1 MFTNSNKVKTLPPSF
16 YGLETMEEVAR
27 HLMNIDFE
35 YNPMKTAIAV
45 WFGVPYNEVESLPG
59 YVIGAMDRTPQG
71 AVTGIAII
79 AGNRLQSIKAKVDAE
94 FDKTPVSQDKLYQ
107 EAGVPKPVSIPKHA
121 NGKRKPLHAHPE
133 NFRKGLWIVE
143 SGSKDPRI
151 HIFKDG
157 YEITEDGKPTYGSGR
172 RWVSWAYTTMDSNV
186 TGEQLLAWQQ
196 QRRDNRRAE

>member
-94 FDKTPVSQDKLYQ
+94 FDKTPVSQDSLYQ
-107 EAGVPKPVSIPKHA
+107 EAGIPKPVSIPKHGNGRSKLPA
-121 NGKRKPLHAHPE
+121 NTKTFGD
-133 NFRKGLWIVE
+133 GTYIV
-143 SGSKDPRI
+143 I
-151 HIFKDG
+151 A
-157 YEITEDGKPTYGSGR
+157 GR
-172 RWVSWAYTTMDSNV
+172 RQNPCIFLFDDGEIAFSTCADNVQHRVLEAWTT
-186 TGEQLLAWQQ
+186 WQQ